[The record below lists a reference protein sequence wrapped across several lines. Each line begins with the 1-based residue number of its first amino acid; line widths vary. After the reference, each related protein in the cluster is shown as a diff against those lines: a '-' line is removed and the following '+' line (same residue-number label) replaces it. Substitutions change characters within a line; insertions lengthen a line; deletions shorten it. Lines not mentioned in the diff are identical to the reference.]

1 MIVRVG
7 GAGRGQSLTLMAT
20 YLADVSLLSIPLLI
34 PSLHVTVFY
43 ALIDSRARDD
53 YLTSSS
59 L

>member
-1 MIVRVG
+1 MG
-7 GAGRGQSLTLMAT
+7 GAGRGHGLTLMAT

>member
-1 MIVRVG
+1 MG